1 LLAIAGSTAAAE
13 PVPVDDP
20 LDALFAALAKPAPT
34 ATAFVERRESALLDA
49 PLELRG
55 RLERPATGTLVREV
69 ETPYRERTTIR
80 AEQVRVER
88 EGSRERR
95 FSLRRAPELA
105 AVLASFQAVLD
116 GDRGALDPHY
126 RLVSTGDATGW
137 TLTLTPRQAKLGRQ
151 VGRIELHGND
161 DQLACIAMRGG
172 RAGDSLML
180 VGDAATGESTD
191 FDAHCRAAD

>member
-1 LLAIAGSTAAAE
+1 M
-13 PVPVDDP
+13 
-20 LDALFAALAKPAPT
+20 
-34 ATAFVERRESALLDA
+34 
-49 PLELRG
+49 
-55 RLERPATGTLVREV
+55 REV

-116 GDRGALDPHY
+116 GDRRALDPHY
-126 RLVSTGDATGW
+126 TLTSSHVDAGW
-137 TLTLTPRQAKLGRQ
+137 TLTLTPKQAKLGRQ
-151 VGRIELHGND
+151 VGRIELHGEQ
-161 DQLACIAMRGG
+161 DQVACIAMRGG

-180 VGDAATGESTD
+180 VGDAAAGEPAD
-191 FDAHCRAAD
+191 FARHCRAAD